1 MKYIKPPLALDA
13 QVALLHARGMS
24 GDHALIKRRLASVNY
39 YRLSGYWFPFR
50 QPDDTFRSGT
60 SFEVVWDR
68 YVFDRRLRLL
78 VMDALERI
86 EVAIRTKLSY
96 HHSLSYGAFAYAT
109 DPQSLPKLR
118 PHELI
123 KFLDK
128 LRDEKRQG
136 MKEQFVEHFDRKY
149 GDEHAHL
156 PIWMASEVMTF
167 GCVLTMFRGASNQ
180 TKQAVASEFG
190 LPHEVLGSWL
200 LCLNTIRNICAHH
213 SRLWNRELGV
223 KPMIPRAERH
233 PDWHRPVVVDNRRV
247 FSVLTI
253 CNYCMQKIAPG
264 SKWALRLRGLLRE
277 FPQVPLASMGFPR
290 EWLECPIW
298 GNAG

>member
-1 MKYIKPPLALDA
+1 VKYTKPPLDLDA
-13 QVALLHARGMS
+13 QVALLHSRGMS
-24 GDHALIKRRLASVNY
+24 GDHALMKRRLASVNY

-50 QPDDTFRSGT
+50 QPDDSFRSGT
-60 SFEVVWDR
+60 SFETVWDR

-96 HHSLSYGAFAYAT
+96 HHSLDYSAFAYAT
-109 DPQSLPKLR
+109 DPHSLPKLR
-118 PHELI
+118 PHELS

-136 MKEQFVEHFDRKY
+136 MKEKFVEHFDRKY
-149 GDEHAHL
+149 GDVHAHL

-167 GCVLTMFRGASNQ
+167 GCVLTMFRGAANQ
-180 TKQAVASEFG
+180 TKQAVASAFG
-190 LPHEVLGSWL
+190 VPHEVLSSWL

-223 KPMIPRAERH
+223 KPMIPRAERY

-253 CNYCMQKIAPG
+253 CNYCLQKIAAG
-264 SKWALRLRGLLRE
+264 SKWALRLLTLLRE
-277 FPQVPLASMGFPR
+277 FPQVPLANMGLPG

-298 GNAG
+298 GNAR